1 MEYITYRKYNDQI
14 LLVEMLDLLKQ
25 NGIDYIVD
33 DTANF
38 DITYTTSET
47 RKEFRLKLQK
57 DDFKKADEL
66 LLNAYSK
73 HLNEVDSNHYL
84 LEFSNEELID
94 VLAKPDE
101 WSQFDYLL
109 AQKIL
114 KEKGQ
119 EISAAQIESLQNSRI
134 KELSKPAESQT
145 GLIIFAY
152 ILALL
157 GGFLSIIIG
166 WHLATHVKIL
176 PNGNKVAGFSN
187 SDRVHG
193 NRLFWL
199 GISMMVIYGLVWLWR
214 IL

>member
-1 MEYITYRKYNDQI
+1 VPGNKRRYGAVMEYITYRKYNDQV

-25 NGIDYIVD
+25 NGVDYIVD

-57 DDFKKADEL
+57 DDFKRADNL

-119 EISAAQIESLQNSRI
+119 EISAAQIESLQDSRI
-134 KELSKPAESQT
+134 KELSKPAENQT

-152 ILALL
+152 IAALL
-157 GGFLSIIIG
+157 L
-166 WHLATHVKIL
+166 L
-176 PNGNKVAGFSN
+176 
-187 SDRVHG
+187 
-193 NRLFWL
+193 
-199 GISMMVIYGLVWLWR
+199 
-214 IL
+214 